1 MFSKRR
7 SCRRCEPI
15 YRYVDVRPVLIEV
28 LIAPAMLMWIALLAL
43 IQ

>member
-7 SCRRCEPI
+7 SCRRCAPV
-15 YRYVDVRPVLIEV
+15 YWPVDVRPVVIKV
-28 LIAPAMLMWIALLAL
+28 LIALAVLMGIALLAL

>member
-7 SCRRCEPI
+7 SCRRCAPF
-15 YRYVDVRPVLIEV
+15 YRPVDVRPVVIKV
-28 LIAPAMLMWIALLAL
+28 LIALAVLMGIALLAL